1 MIDLQ
6 RPRIQRAGPA
16 ALLAVLAWIHA
27 TALAAA
33 STGTIGVAMPAG
45 PSTPAGAPAAGAGPG
60 PTVAP
65 QDDDLEEL
73 LEEYRADL
81 DLSRRRGEWTGVLAE
96 LDELLAED
104 AGDWA
109 SRAIR
114 ARLLRDQGEHTG
126 ALSEARRA
134 YRDAQRLG
142 VRGSEWQL
150 AAHCVEL
157 DTLAEL
163 GLADQ
168 AAGAVAALESAGFDL
183 GADPRADRS
192 AGDLWLEAGERERA
206 FERFEAGA
214 RAPAESWDQHL
225 DAGRCMRRLG
235 DLVGAS
241 TALVNA
247 AQGRRPE
254 PEALAELADLY
265 FEADGEVSRA
275 PAARNPG
282 PLFKKARSTNPKSQA
297 ALLGLYELYRF
308 NWKRQSFE
316 ADEFLGELLDARPSS
331 IDGLLADAR
340 TAVDFGQLRHARE
353 RLAELRALAPGRRD
367 VRALEAALAYID
379 NERERSSELL
389 AALAEQDARDSEPE
403 QRLGKHL
410 VELYRFSEALPFLE
424 AAVERDPNDYQ
435 AWTDLGRARGNTADV
450 EGALEAFE
458 KAEFAAAGR
467 TNAVRENLT
476 QVLQRIRSRFV
487 EEQFGA
493 LTFAWQPEGSEVLA
507 AYLPAFYERARAEL
521 VDRYA
526 FATGDV
532 RIEVFERH
540 GDFSVRST
548 GFEGFPAL
556 GVCFGPVVTA
566 VSPLSELRGNFSWA
580 RTGFHE
586 FTHVV
591 HLGLSH
597 NRCPRWITEGLATWE
612 EQRKNPAWQRNMRQD
627 LLDAR
632 ANGQIIPLRE
642 LNRAFRGPRVL
653 FGYYQGGLLC
663 AMLIE
668 DFGFPPMVAF
678 LEAFDRGLDLDAAVA
693 EVFETTPEE
702 IDRRFHALVD
712 QQLDGLHVEPR
723 WNPQVTAVQRLTLD
737 RDPPRDPDS
746 RTRWADDWISVAFGD
761 LQSGSRVDAEEALRR
776 LESELGEELPARVHH
791 LRGALAL
798 DRSQPS
804 TAAGHFQ
811 AFLEAGGEDF
821 QVRLFLAE
829 RAFGDGDLD
838 QAEAHLVLAEQ
849 AFPGFPQ
856 VERSAELA
864 LARLYDERGQ
874 GTQAMAA
881 KERWCAYN
889 ASNLELRLQVAR
901 WHQIEGRAAEAERL
915 LSEANDIDPF
925 RGRLHLDWSAVLRDL
940 DRPEEA
946 LRELRVALKVPAG
959 LDADPGPLAE
969 PDGRLEVLRSAADLA
984 LELGRAAEAREFARE
999 ALLLRPGDGEAAA
1012 LLRRAEAALAPGE
1025 ATEGSDE
1032 R

>member
-1 MIDLQ
+1 MTDTL
-6 RPRIQRAGPA
+6 PHRARRWGA
-16 ALLAVLAWIHA
+16 ATLLAGLLSSPGLARDPGC
-27 TALAAA
+27 T
-33 STGTIGVAMPAG
+33 
-45 PSTPAGAPAAGAGPG
+45 APAAP
-60 PTVAP
+60 PTV
-65 QDDDLEEL
+65 QDDELEEL
-73 LEEYRADL
+73 LEEFRVDL
-81 DLSRRRGEWTGVLAE
+81 DLSRRRGDWAGVRAE

-114 ARLLRDQGEHTG
+114 ARLLRDQGDHEA
-126 ALSEARRA
+126 ALTEARRA
-134 YRDAQRLG
+134 YRDALRQG
-142 VRGSEWQL
+142 VRGAQWQL
-150 AAHCVEL
+150 AAHRVEL

-168 AAGAVAALESAGFDL
+168 AEGAIAALDSAGFEL
-183 GADPRADRS
+183 GSDPRADRA
-192 AGDLWLEAGERERA
+192 AGELWLEAGERERA

-214 RAPAESWDQHL
+214 RGLAETWDQHL
-225 DAGRCMRRLG
+225 DIGRCMRHLG

-241 TALVNA
+241 TALVAA

-265 FEADGEVSRA
+265 FEADGEVNRA
-275 PAARNPG
+275 PASRNPG
-282 PLFKKARSTNPKSQA
+282 PLFKKARSTNPKGQP

-308 NWKRQSFE
+308 NWKRQSFD
-316 ADEFLGELLDARPSS
+316 ADEFLGELLEARPDSV
-331 IDGLLADAR
+331 DGLLADAR
-340 TAVDFGQLRHARE
+340 TSVDFGQLRHARQ
-353 RLAELRALAPGRRD
+353 RLTELQTLAPGRRD
-367 VRALEAALAYID
+367 VRALDAALAYID
-379 NERERSSELL
+379 NERERSAELL
-389 AALAEQDARDSEPE
+389 AELAEQDAQDSEPE

-424 AAVERDPNDYQ
+424 AAVERDRSDYQ

-450 EGALEAFE
+450 DGALEAFE
-458 KAEFAAAGR
+458 QAEAAAAGR
-467 TNAVRENLT
+467 TNAVRENLKR
-476 QVLQRIRSRFV
+476 VLERIRSRFV
-487 EEQFGA
+487 EEEFGA
-493 LTFAWQPEGSEVLA
+493 LTFAWQPDGREVLG
-507 AYLPAFYERARAEL
+507 AYLPAFYEEARAEL
-521 VDRYA
+521 VDRYG

-566 VSPLSELRGNFSWA
+566 VSPLSELRGSFSWA

-612 EQRKNPAWQRNMRQD
+612 EQRKNYAWQRNMRQD

-663 AMLIE
+663 SMLIE
-668 DFGFPPMVAF
+668 EFGFPPMVSF
-678 LEAFDRGLDLDAAVA
+678 LEAFDRGLDLDAAVG

-702 IDRRFHALVD
+702 IDRRFAEFVD
-712 QQLDGLHVEPR
+712 LQLAGLKLEPR

-746 RTRWADDWISVAFGD
+746 RERWADAWLSVAFGD
-761 LQSGSRVDAEEALRR
+761 LQSGSRVDAEEVLRR
-776 LESELGEELPARVHH
+776 LEREMGEQLPARTHH

-804 TAAGHFQ
+804 AASEHF
-811 AFLEAGGEDF
+811 ARFLEAGGEDF

-829 RAFGDGDLD
+829 RAFTGGDLD
-838 QAEAHLVLAEQ
+838 EAEGHLVLAEK

-874 GTQAMAA
+874 ATEAMAA
-881 KERWCAYN
+881 RERWCAYN

-901 WHQIEGRAAEAERL
+901 WHQLEGRHAQAEQL
-915 LSEANDIDPF
+915 LSEANDVDPF
-925 RGRLHLDWSAVLRDL
+925 RGRLHLYWASSLREL
-940 DRPEEA
+940 DRPAEA
-946 LRELRVALKVPAG
+946 LRELRVALLVPAEF
-959 LDADPGPLAE
+959 DADPGPLAE
-969 PDGRLEVLRSAADLA
+969 ASGRLEVLREAAALA
-984 LELGRAAEAREFARE
+984 LELGESNAARDFARE
-999 ALLLRPGDGEAAA
+999 ALELRPGDGEAAELLRQAEA
-1012 LLRRAEAALAPGE
+1012 LLALKDKDTP
-1025 ATEGSDE
+1025 SE